1 MNVLRDELF
10 KPQLKCDDL
19 HELNAY
25 LHDRC
30 EALSSKAHPDK
41 KGQTINTVFAEE
53 RLALRATGKPFDG
66 YIEKPVKVTSTCLVQ
81 VDNNYYSVPCDYAKK
96 PVLLR
101 LYANRIL
108 VTADQQ
114 VIAEHQRSFN
124 RHEYCFEPWHYV
136 PLLARKPGALRN
148 GAPFATWDLPE
159 ALHEI
164 KAQYLKRSGGDKDFV
179 SLLQLIEQY
188 SLDEIATACELAIE
202 AKTIHLPAII
212 NILHRLTEDTTTPA
226 IEVAPYPVIN
236 EPPEAHCARYDQ
248 LRAGGVA

>member
-30 EALSSKAHPDK
+30 EALSSKAHPNK
-41 KGQTINTVFAEE
+41 KDQTINAVFAEE
-53 RLALRATGKPFDG
+53 RLTLRATGKPFDG

-124 RHEYCFEPWHYV
+124 RHEYCFEP
-136 PLLARKPGALRN
+136 AFTSK
-148 GAPFATWDLPE
+148 E
-159 ALHEI
+159 AWST
-164 KAQYLKRSGGDKDFV
+164 AQRCTLCDMGF
-179 SLLQLIEQY
+179 
-188 SLDEIATACELAIE
+188 T
-202 AKTIHLPAII
+202 
-212 NILHRLTEDTTTPA
+212 
-226 IEVAPYPVIN
+226 
-236 EPPEAHCARYDQ
+236 
-248 LRAGGVA
+248 